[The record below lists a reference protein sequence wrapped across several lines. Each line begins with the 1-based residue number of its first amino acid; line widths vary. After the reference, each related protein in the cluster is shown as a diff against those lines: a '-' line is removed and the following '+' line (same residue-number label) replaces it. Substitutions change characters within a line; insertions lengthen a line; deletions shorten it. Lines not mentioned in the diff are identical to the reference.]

1 MARGSGKAK
10 GSAASRKSG
19 AGRETAGT
27 GRGNLRF
34 RRALPGLTAFAAILV
49 AVAILP
55 FDVPGLPPGMNPL
68 GPAGQWLRDW
78 LVLVLGLGSV
88 AAPLF
93 LLVLAATLGQWW
105 SPEWRKRGWL
115 LSAGLVVLLPVTAY
129 VLARPLV
136 AETGCPPDARSAW
149 TGLLGARAIGAP
161 LCGWFGWLGT
171 VLLAGLGW
179 IVVSVLV
186 FGFNPLT
193 LAGSGIVVASKG
205 MGHAARRV
213 ASAAGEAAASRRE
226 RRRQARERKRAEEE
240 QKKAET
246 RALAEQAAQEAALA
260 REEAQAD
267 PTPPAGPTAPD
278 RPTAPAGPAAPA
290 EPTAPDRPSLAVH
303 EGVPWEAEAPL
314 DVPEGQYLPPTG
326 KMPPEEPPAEPPE
339 EPLDSGPSDDQAPP
353 PTAAPATGSAAVESG
368 PAAVA
373 GSKDDADA
381 AVPPDEPPASQ
392 PWPSLELLA
401 KPEHRDRLGMERE
414 LDRLGEVLVKTLATF
429 NIRSSIAGRTTGPAV
444 TQFEVVPAAGVKVNR
459 IANLDADLALAMKAR
474 SVRIVAPIP
483 GKGAVGVEIPNPEP
497 EMVRLREILGDAAFA
512 RSGAALP
519 LGLGKDLTGQP
530 YVTDLTKM
538 PHALIAGA
546 TGSGKSVCLNTI
558 ITSLVYKNGPDRLR
572 LLLIDPKMVELSAY
586 ADLPHL
592 RHPVVTDPKDAAGVL
607 KWAVLEMERRYALL
621 SANGVRSLKEFNV
634 RVENDVPLRRPEP
647 DGPEG
652 DEDRW
657 IYKDGPLPYVV
668 VVVDELAD
676 LMMQVQADVEKP
688 LAQLAQKARAI
699 GIHLLVATQRPTVNV
714 VTGLIKAN
722 FPCRI
727 AFRVASKT
735 DSRTILDQNGAD
747 SLLGHG
753 DMLFLP
759 PGQSGLVR
767 MQGAFISTED
777 TEALMGWY
785 REQAGTLEAIKARVT
800 RNEDDILETLR
811 AAEGADEDE
820 DDGAIVGDWDD
831 LFREAAEACIQQG
844 GGSTSLLQ
852 RRLRIGYGRAARI
865 VDQLHDA
872 GVLGPPDGS
881 RPREVLVGPEG
892 LDEICPS

>member
-1 MARGSGKAK
+1 MARARGKAK
-10 GSAASRKSG
+10 GGSASGKGGG
-19 AGRETAGT
+19 AGRRAGGPRRDT
-27 GRGNLRF
+27 LTF
-34 RRALPGLTAFAAILV
+34 KRALPVLTGTAAFLV
-49 AVAILP
+49 AVAIFP
-55 FDVPGLPPGMNPL
+55 FDVPGLPAGKNPL
-68 GPAGQWLRDW
+68 GDAGQVVEDGL
-78 LVLVLGLGSV
+78 LAALGAGS
-88 AAPLF
+88 AAVPLC
-93 LLVLAATLGQWW
+93 LLVLAATLGNWW
-105 SPEWRKRGWL
+105 SPEVRKRGWI
-115 LSAGLVVLLPVTAY
+115 LSAGLVALLPVTAY
-129 VLARPLV
+129 LLGRPLA
-136 AETGCPPDARSAW
+136 AETGCPPDAVTEW
-149 TGLLGARAIGAP
+149 TGRLGVQAIGGP
-161 LCGWFGWLGT
+161 LCGGVGWLGT
-171 VLLAGLGW
+171 ALLAGAGW
-179 IVVSVLV
+179 IGVSVAV
-186 FGFNPLT
+186 FGVNPLT
-193 LAGSGIVVASKG
+193 LVGSGVVRASRG
-205 MGHAARRV
+205 AGRAARR
-213 ASAAGEAAASRRE
+213 AADAAGEAAARHQE
-226 RRRQARERKRAEEE
+226 RRNQLRERKEAEEA
-240 QKKAET
+240 QRKAEAQAAEEA
-246 RALAEQAAQEAALA
+246 RASAEQAERAQQGHQTEQAPLAHPGGQAHGTAEAAALP
-260 REEAQAD
+260 REEALAD
-267 PTPPAGPTAPD
+267 Q
-278 RPTAPAGPAAPA
+278 AAPQ
-290 EPTAPDRPSLAVH
+290 EPRAAVP
-303 EGVPWEAEAPL
+303 EGLPWEAEAPL
-314 DVPEGQYLPPTG
+314 EVPKGQYLPPTG
-326 KMPPEEPPAEPPE
+326 ELPPEGPPAESPMEPPAERPAERPA
-339 EPLDSGPSDDQAPP
+339 S
-353 PTAAPATGSAAVESG
+353 TAG
-368 PAAVA
+368 PAAGQASAPTHQVE
-373 GSKDDADA
+373 GDA
-381 AVPPDEPPASQ
+381 AGPADESPAAQ

-401 KPEHRDRLGMERE
+401 EPEHRDRLGMERE

-429 NIRSSIAGRTTGPAV
+429 NIRSSIGGRTTGPAV
-444 TQFEVVPAAGVKVNR
+444 TQFEVIPAAGVKVNR

-519 LGLGKDLTGQP
+519 LGLGKDLTGQS

-586 ADLPHL
+586 SDLPHL

-621 SANGVRSLKEFNV
+621 SANGVRSLMEFNA
-634 RVENDVPLRRPEP
+634 RVENEVPLRRPDP

-657 IYKDGPLPYVV
+657 VYKDGPLPYVV

-767 MQGAFISTED
+767 MQGAFISTEE

-785 REQAGTLEAIKARVT
+785 REQADTLEAIKARVT
-800 RNEDDILETLR
+800 KREDDILETLR
-811 AAEGADEDE
+811 AVEGADDDE
-820 DDGAIVGDWDD
+820 DGGAIVGDWDD

-881 RPREVLVGPEG
+881 KPREVLVGPEG